1 MLNTY
6 VVEGG
11 VGKCTAFTALI
22 PELRKKS
29 EVQIY
34 TPYIDCFAGNP
45 DVKLA
50 LEQTRPIQDPRIM
63 ASDNIY
69 YCEPYKSNFQFG
81 KQHIIESYCE
91 HHGVEYDKS
100 MRPKLYTDQHK
111 ESVDKWLKEYKFYKG
126 DGTFEQREIK
136 KYILVQFSGGQPRA
150 GFNASNQYQNI
161 NPNRNYQPFL
171 AQQVIN
177 MLQEEYKDT
186 VIIDCTL
193 PNEPGYQNTIKCD
206 LHWAQIHELLKG
218 AEGFI
223 SIDSCLQHFSASTG
237 TPGVVIWGST
247 RWTQFG
253 YSHNKNLHFHMGN
266 KWDESKFIDS
276 DPRNNMVE
284 PKLVIDEY
292 KKLDK
297 NKPVACALI

>member
-50 LEQTRPIQDPRIM
+50 LEQTLPIQDPRIM
-63 ASDNIY
+63 QSDNIY

-91 HHGVEYDKS
+91 HHGVKYSPS
-100 MRPKLYTDQHK
+100 MRPKLYTEQHK
-111 ESVDKWLKEYKFYKG
+111 ESVDKWLKDK
-126 DGTFEQREIK
+126 EIS
-136 KYILVQFSGGQPRA
+136 KYILIQFSGGQPRA
-150 GFNASNQYQNI
+150 GFNFSNQYTNI

-177 MLQEEYKDT
+177 YLKEEYKDT
-186 VIIDCTL
+186 TIIDCTL
-193 PNEPGYQNTIKCD
+193 PNEPGYLNTIKCD
-206 LHWAQIHELLKG
+206 LHWAQIHELLKN
-218 AEGFI
+218 AEGFV
-223 SIDSCLQHFSASTG
+223 SIDSCLQHFSASVEKA
-237 TPGVVIWGST
+237 GVVIWGST

-266 KWDESKFIDS
+266 RWNESKFIDS

-284 PKLVIDEY
+284 PKLVIDNF
-292 KKLDK
+292 KKLGK
-297 NKPVACALI
+297 NVNVACATE

>member
-1 MLNTY
+1 MNTY

-11 VGKCTAFTALI
+11 IGKCVSFSALL

-29 EVQIY
+29 DIQIY
-34 TPYIDCFAGNP
+34 TPYIDVFANNP
-45 DVKLA
+45 DVKLV
-50 LEQTRPIQDPRIM
+50 LEQTLPIQDPRIM

-91 HHGVEYDKS
+91 HHGVEFNKS
-100 MRPKLYTDQHK
+100 MKPKIYTEQHK
-111 ESVDKWLKEYKFYKG
+111 EAVDKWLKEYKFYKE
-126 DGTFEQREIK
+126 DGTLEQKEIE
-136 KYILVQFSGGQPRA
+136 KYILVQFSGGQPKA
-150 GFNASNQYQNI
+150 GFNANNQYTNI

-177 MLQEEYKDT
+177 YLKEEYPDT

-193 PNEPGYQNTIKCD
+193 PNEPSYMNTIKCD
-206 LHWAQIHELLKG
+206 LHFAQIHELLKG

-223 SIDSCLQHFSASTG
+223 SIDSCLQHFSASAEKH
-237 TPGVVIWGST
+237 GVVIWGST

-253 YSHNKNLHFHMGN
+253 YSHNKNLQFHMED
-266 KWDESKFIDS
+266 KWNETKFIDS

-297 NKPVACALI
+297 NKPVACATE

>member
-22 PELRKKS
+22 PKLKQKS
-29 EVQIY
+29 DIQVY
-34 TPYIDCFAGNP
+34 TPYIDCFANNP

-50 LEQTRPIQDPRIM
+50 FEQTIPLQDQRIM

-81 KQHIIESYCE
+81 KQHLIESYCE
-91 HHGVEYDKS
+91 HHGVKYDKS
-100 MRPKLYTDQHK
+100 MRPKLYTDKHK
-111 ESVDKWLKEYKFYKG
+111 ASVTKWLG
-126 DGTFEQREIK
+126 DNNIG
-136 KYILVQFSGGQPRA
+136 KYILIQFSGGQA
-150 GFNASNQYQNI
+150 KWNYADGVQYQNI
-161 NPNRNYQPFL
+161 NPNRNYHPFF
-171 AQQVIN
+171 AQQLVN
-177 MLQEEYKDT
+177 MLLEEYKDT
-186 VIIDCTL
+186 TIINCVL
-193 PNEPGYQNTIKCD
+193 PNEPHYQGTIRCD
-206 LHWAQIHELLKG
+206 LHWAQIHEMLKG

-266 KWDESKFIDS
+266 KWNESKFIDS

-284 PKLVIDEY
+284 PKIVIDNF

-297 NKPVACALI
+297 NKQVACATD

>member
-50 LEQTRPIQDPRIM
+50 LEQTLPIQDPRIM
-63 ASDNIY
+63 QSDNIY

-91 HHGVEYDKS
+91 HHGVKYS
-100 MRPKLYTDQHK
+100 PSIRPKLYTKQHK
-111 ESVDKWLKEYKFYKG
+111 ESVDKWLKDK
-126 DGTFEQREIK
+126 EIS
-136 KYILVQFSGGQPRA
+136 KYILIQFSGGQPRA
-150 GFNASNQYQNI
+150 GFNFSNQYTNI

-177 MLQEEYKDT
+177 YLKEEYKDT
-186 VIIDCTL
+186 TIIDCTL
-193 PNEPGYQNTIKCD
+193 PNEPGYLNTIKCD
-206 LHWAQIHELLKG
+206 LHWAQIHELLKN
-218 AEGFI
+218 AEGFV
-223 SIDSCLQHFSASTG
+223 SIDSCLQHFSASVEKA
-237 TPGVVIWGST
+237 GVVIWGST

-266 KWDESKFIDS
+266 RWNESKFIDS

-284 PKLVIDEY
+284 PKLVIDNF
-292 KKLDK
+292 KKLGK
-297 NKPVACALI
+297 NKHVACATE

>member
-1 MLNTY
+1 MNTY
-6 VVEGG
+6 IVEGG
-11 VGKCTAFTALI
+11 VGKCTAFTSLI
-22 PELRKKS
+22 PKLKQKS

-34 TPYIDCFAGNP
+34 TPYIDCFANNP
-45 DVKLA
+45 DVKLV
-50 LEQTRPIQDPRIM
+50 LEQSLPLQDARIM

-91 HHGVEYDKS
+91 HHGVEFNKS
-100 MRPKLYTDQHK
+100 MKPKMYTEQHK
-111 ESVDKWLKEYKFYKG
+111 EAVDKWLKEYKFYKG
-126 DGTFEQREIK
+126 DGTLEQKEIE
-136 KYILVQFSGGQPRA
+136 KYILVQFSGGQPKA
-150 GFNASNQYQNI
+150 GFNASNQYTNI

-177 MLQEEYKDT
+177 YLKEEYPDT

-193 PNEPGYQNTIKCD
+193 PNEPSYMNTIKCD
-206 LHWAQIHELLKG
+206 LHFAQIHELLKG

-223 SIDSCLQHFSASTG
+223 SIDSCLQHFSASAEKH
-237 TPGVVIWGST
+237 GVVIWGST

-253 YSHNKNLHFHMGN
+253 YSHNKNLQFHMKD
-266 KWDESKFIDS
+266 KWKETKFIDS

-297 NKPVACALI
+297 NKPVACATI

>member
-11 VGKCTAFTALI
+11 VGKCTAFTALL

-50 LEQTRPIQDPRIM
+50 LEQTLPIQDPRIM
-63 ASDNIY
+63 QSDNIY

-91 HHGVEYDKS
+91 HHGVKYSPS
-100 MRPKLYTDQHK
+100 MKPKLYTEQHK
-111 ESVDKWLKEYKFYKG
+111 ESVDKWLKDK
-126 DGTFEQREIK
+126 EIG
-136 KYILVQFSGGQPRA
+136 KYILIQFSGGQPKWNYA
-150 GFNASNQYQNI
+150 ENVQYQNI

-186 VIIDCTL
+186 TIINCVL
-193 PNEPGYQNTIKCD
+193 PNEPHYQGTIRCD
-206 LHWAQIHELLKG
+206 LHWAQIHELLKN
-218 AEGFI
+218 AEGFV
-223 SIDSCLQHFSASTG
+223 SIDSCLQHFSASVEKA
-237 TPGVVIWGST
+237 GVVIWGST

-266 KWDESKFIDS
+266 RWNESKFIDS

-284 PKLVIDEY
+284 PKLVIDNF
-292 KKLDK
+292 KKLGK
-297 NKPVACALI
+297 NKHVACATE

>member
-50 LEQTRPIQDPRIM
+50 LEQTLPIQDPRIM
-63 ASDNIY
+63 QSDNIY

-91 HHGVEYDKS
+91 HHGVKYSPS
-100 MRPKLYTDQHK
+100 MRPKLYTEQHK
-111 ESVDKWLKEYKFYKG
+111 ESVDKWLKDK
-126 DGTFEQREIK
+126 EIS
-136 KYILVQFSGGQPRA
+136 KYILIQFSGGQPRA
-150 GFNASNQYQNI
+150 GFNFSNQYTNI

-171 AQQVIN
+171 AQQVVN
-177 MLQEEYKDT
+177 YLKEEYKDT
-186 VIIDCTL
+186 TIIDCTL
-193 PNEPGYQNTIKCD
+193 PNEPGYLNTIKCD
-206 LHWAQIHELLKG
+206 LHWAQIHELLKN
-218 AEGFI
+218 AEGFV
-223 SIDSCLQHFSASTG
+223 SIDSCLQHFSASVEKA
-237 TPGVVIWGST
+237 GVVIWGST

-266 KWDESKFIDS
+266 RWNESKFIDS

-284 PKLVIDEY
+284 PKIVIDNF
-292 KKLDK
+292 KKLGK
-297 NKPVACALI
+297 NKHVACATE